1 MDCRISKGFSL
12 LLIFSL
18 LFIQSRAGTS
28 GSVFFLDS
36 PTHPF
41 LRPRSS
47 DGAME
52 VDTLLLPEVG
62 AAVSV
67 LLGFAPSATL
77 SASSSFKLNEIL
89 MPNPF
94 ERPRSVLVLE
104 VRGVEDPEVVVE
116 HDNSLLHSAIK
127 RKVFYGSD
135 KAEILLPGDDQV
147 SVVSLDEHLSFDLD
161 TNCNDKEISDFASWM
176 GGSYVANELKPL
188 NGELTIPLASGANL
202 NLHMSKKADREF
214 IASLLSLTHNIR
226 RVVEMHQD
234 LSGSMQNAAELLTG
248 SFDGIKVLV
257 EQYGSGDVGQQG
269 VELLLTTLS
278 KMFGSL
284 QVAYKG
290 QIVGVVSFSGTP
302 PSSSEKMLDVI
313 YTSQP
318 TTRSLA
324 EVEDSPDLTATIK
337 VALVR
342 KTLAWITGIILV
354 VSTLLGIYFLLNMP
368 LTRDTLLYSNVKLD

>member
-1 MDCRISKGFSL
+1 MDCCISKGFSL

-18 LFIQSRAGTS
+18 LCIQSRAGAS
-28 GSVFFLDS
+28 GSIFFLDS

-47 DGAME
+47 DDAMK
-52 VDTLLLPEVG
+52 VDSVLLPEVG

-67 LLGFAPSATL
+67 LLGFAPSSTL
-77 SASSSFKLNEIL
+77 SAASSSKLNEIL
-89 MPNPF
+89 LPNPF
-94 ERPRSVLVLE
+94 ERPRSVLMLE

-116 HDNSLLHSAIK
+116 HDNALFRSALK
-127 RKVFYGSD
+127 RDFFYGTD
-135 KAEILLPGDDQV
+135 KAEILLPGDDKV
-147 SVVSLDEHLSFDLD
+147 SVVSLDERLSFDSD
-161 TNCNDKEISDFASWM
+161 TNCTDKEISDFASWM
-176 GGSYVANELKPL
+176 GGLYVANALKPL
-188 NGELTIPLASGANL
+188 NGELTIPLAGGANL

-214 IASLLSLTHNIR
+214 IASLLSLIHNIK
-226 RVVEMHQD
+226 RVIEMRQD

-248 SFDGIKVLV
+248 CFDGIKVLD
-257 EQYGSGDVGQQG
+257 EQYGPSGVAQQG

-290 QIVGVVSFSGTP
+290 QIVGVISFTGTP
-302 PSSSEKMLDVI
+302 PSSEKMLNVMF
-313 YTSQP
+313 TSQP
-318 TTRSLA
+318 SARWLA
-324 EVEDSPDLTATIK
+324 ETEDSPDLTAIMK
-337 VALVR
+337 IALVR

-354 VSTLLGIYFLLNMP
+354 ASTLLGIYFLLNMP

>member
-1 MDCRISKGFSL
+1 MGFSL

-18 LFIQSRAGTS
+18 LCIQSRAGAS
-28 GSVFFLDS
+28 GSIFFLDS

-47 DGAME
+47 DDAMK
-52 VDTLLLPEVG
+52 VDSVLLPEVG

-67 LLGFAPSATL
+67 LLGFAPSSTL
-77 SASSSFKLNEIL
+77 SAASSSKLNEIL
-89 MPNPF
+89 LPNPF
-94 ERPRSVLVLE
+94 ERPRSVLMLE

-116 HDNSLLHSAIK
+116 HDNALFRSALK
-127 RKVFYGSD
+127 RDFFYGTD
-135 KAEILLPGDDQV
+135 KAEILLPGDDKV
-147 SVVSLDEHLSFDLD
+147 SVVSLDERLSFDSD
-161 TNCNDKEISDFASWM
+161 TNCTDKEISDFASWM
-176 GGSYVANELKPL
+176 GGLYVANALKPL
-188 NGELTIPLASGANL
+188 NGELTIPLAGGANL

-214 IASLLSLTHNIR
+214 IASLLSLIHNIK
-226 RVVEMHQD
+226 RVIEMRQD

-248 SFDGIKVLV
+248 CFDGIKVLD
-257 EQYGSGDVGQQG
+257 EQYGPSGVAQQG

-290 QIVGVVSFSGTP
+290 QIVGVISFTGTP
-302 PSSSEKMLDVI
+302 PSSEKMLNVMF
-313 YTSQP
+313 TSQP
-318 TTRSLA
+318 SARWLA
-324 EVEDSPDLTATIK
+324 ETEDSPDLTAIMK
-337 VALVR
+337 IALVR

-354 VSTLLGIYFLLNMP
+354 ASTLLGIYFLLNMP

>member
-1 MDCRISKGFSL
+1 MGFSL

-18 LFIQSRAGTS
+18 LCIQSRAGAS
-28 GSVFFLDS
+28 GSIFFLDS

-47 DGAME
+47 DDAMK
-52 VDTLLLPEVG
+52 VDSVLLPEVG

-67 LLGFAPSATL
+67 LLGFAPSSTL
-77 SASSSFKLNEIL
+77 SAASSSKLNEIL
-89 MPNPF
+89 LPNPF
-94 ERPRSVLVLE
+94 ERPRSVLMLE

-116 HDNSLLHSAIK
+116 HDNALFRSALK
-127 RKVFYGSD
+127 RDFFYGTD
-135 KAEILLPGDDQV
+135 KAEILLPGDDKV
-147 SVVSLDEHLSFDLD
+147 SVVSLDERLSFDSN
-161 TNCNDKEISDFASWM
+161 TNCTDKEISDFASWM
-176 GGSYVANELKPL
+176 GGLYVANALKPL
-188 NGELTIPLASGANL
+188 NGELTIPLAGGANL

-214 IASLLSLTHNIR
+214 IASLLSLIHNIK
-226 RVVEMHQD
+226 RVIEMRQD

-248 SFDGIKVLV
+248 CFDGIKVLD
-257 EQYGSGDVGQQG
+257 EQYGPSGVAQQG

-290 QIVGVVSFSGTP
+290 QIVGVISFTGTP
-302 PSSSEKMLDVI
+302 PSSEKMLNVMF
-313 YTSQP
+313 TSQP
-318 TTRSLA
+318 SARWLA
-324 EVEDSPDLTATIK
+324 ETEDSPDLTAIMK
-337 VALVR
+337 IALVR

-354 VSTLLGIYFLLNMP
+354 ASTLLGIYFLLNMP

>member
-1 MDCRISKGFSL
+1 MGFSL

-18 LFIQSRAGTS
+18 LCIQSRAGAS
-28 GSVFFLDS
+28 GSIFFLDS

-47 DGAME
+47 DDAMK
-52 VDTLLLPEVG
+52 VDSVLLPEVG

-67 LLGFAPSATL
+67 LLGFAPSSTL
-77 SASSSFKLNEIL
+77 SAASSSKLNEIL
-89 MPNPF
+89 LPNPF
-94 ERPRSVLVLE
+94 ERPRSVLMLE

-116 HDNSLLHSAIK
+116 HDNALFRSALK
-127 RKVFYGSD
+127 RDFFYGTD
-135 KAEILLPGDDQV
+135 KAEILLPGDDEV
-147 SVVSLDEHLSFDLD
+147 SVVSLDERLSFDSD
-161 TNCNDKEISDFASWM
+161 TNCTDKEISDFASWM
-176 GGSYVANELKPL
+176 GGLYVANALKPL
-188 NGELTIPLASGANL
+188 NGELTIPLAGGANL

-214 IASLLSLTHNIR
+214 IASLLSLIHNIK
-226 RVVEMHQD
+226 RVIEMRQD

-248 SFDGIKVLV
+248 CFDGIKVLD
-257 EQYGSGDVGQQG
+257 EQYGPSGVAQQG

-290 QIVGVVSFSGTP
+290 QIVGVISFTGTP
-302 PSSSEKMLDVI
+302 PSSEKMLNVMF
-313 YTSQP
+313 TSQP
-318 TTRSLA
+318 SARWLA
-324 EVEDSPDLTATIK
+324 ETEDSPDLTAIMK
-337 VALVR
+337 IALVR

-354 VSTLLGIYFLLNMP
+354 ASTLLGIYFLLNMP

>member
-1 MDCRISKGFSL
+1 MDCCISKGFSL

-18 LFIQSRAGTS
+18 LCIQSRAGAS
-28 GSVFFLDS
+28 GSIFFLDS

-47 DGAME
+47 DDAMK
-52 VDTLLLPEVG
+52 VDSVLLPEVG

-77 SASSSFKLNEIL
+77 SAASSSKLNEIL
-89 MPNPF
+89 LPNPF
-94 ERPRSVLVLE
+94 ERPRSVLMLE

-116 HDNSLLHSAIK
+116 HDNALFRSALK
-127 RKVFYGSD
+127 REFFYGTD
-135 KAEILLPGDDQV
+135 KAEILLPGDDKV
-147 SVVSLDEHLSFDLD
+147 SVVSLDERLSFDSD
-161 TNCNDKEISDFASWM
+161 TNCTDKEISDFASWI
-176 GGSYVANELKPL
+176 GGLYVANALKPL
-188 NGELTIPLASGANL
+188 NGELTIPLAGGANL

-214 IASLLSLTHNIR
+214 IASLLSLIHNIK
-226 RVVEMHQD
+226 RVIEMRQD

-248 SFDGIKVLV
+248 CFDGIKVLD
-257 EQYGSGDVGQQG
+257 EQYGPSGVAQQG

-290 QIVGVVSFSGTP
+290 QIVGVISFTGTP
-302 PSSSEKMLDVI
+302 PSSEKMLNVMF
-313 YTSQP
+313 TSQP
-318 TTRSLA
+318 SARWLA
-324 EVEDSPDLTATIK
+324 ETEDSPDLTAIMK
-337 VALVR
+337 IALVR

-354 VSTLLGIYFLLNMP
+354 ASTLLGIYFLLNMP

>member
-1 MDCRISKGFSL
+1 MDCCISKGFSL

-18 LFIQSRAGTS
+18 LCIQSRAGAS
-28 GSVFFLDS
+28 GSIFFLDS

-47 DGAME
+47 DDAMKADS
-52 VDTLLLPEVG
+52 VLLPEVG

-77 SASSSFKLNEIL
+77 SAASSSKLNEIL
-89 MPNPF
+89 LPNPF
-94 ERPRSVLVLE
+94 ERPRSVLMLE

-116 HDNSLLHSAIK
+116 HDNALFRSALK
-127 RKVFYGSD
+127 RDFFYGTD
-135 KAEILLPGDDQV
+135 KAEILLPGDDKV
-147 SVVSLDEHLSFDLD
+147 SVVSLDERLSFDSD
-161 TNCNDKEISDFASWM
+161 TNCTDKEISDFASWM
-176 GGSYVANELKPL
+176 GGLYVANALKPL
-188 NGELTIPLASGANL
+188 NGELTIPLAGGANL

-214 IASLLSLTHNIR
+214 IASLLSLIHNIK
-226 RVVEMHQD
+226 RVIEMRQD
-234 LSGSMQNAAELLTG
+234 LAGSMQSAAELLTG
-248 SFDGIKVLV
+248 CFDGIKVLD
-257 EQYGSGDVGQQG
+257 EQYGPSGVAQQG

-290 QIVGVVSFSGTP
+290 QIVGVISFTGTP
-302 PSSSEKMLDVI
+302 PSSEKMLNVMF
-313 YTSQP
+313 TSQP
-318 TTRSLA
+318 SARWLA
-324 EVEDSPDLTATIK
+324 ETEDSPDLTAIMK
-337 VALVR
+337 IALVR

-354 VSTLLGIYFLLNMP
+354 ASTLLGIYFLLNMP

>member
-1 MDCRISKGFSL
+1 MGFSL

-18 LFIQSRAGTS
+18 LCIQSRAGAS
-28 GSVFFLDS
+28 GSIFFLDS

-47 DGAME
+47 DDAMK
-52 VDTLLLPEVG
+52 VDSVLLPEVG

-67 LLGFAPSATL
+67 LLGFAPSSTL
-77 SASSSFKLNEIL
+77 SAASSSKLNEIL
-89 MPNPF
+89 LPNPF
-94 ERPRSVLVLE
+94 ERPRSVLMLE

-116 HDNSLLHSAIK
+116 HDNALFRSALK
-127 RKVFYGSD
+127 RDFFYGTD
-135 KAEILLPGDDQV
+135 KAEILLPGDDEV
-147 SVVSLDEHLSFDLD
+147 SVVSLDERLSFDSD
-161 TNCNDKEISDFASWM
+161 TNCTDKEISDFASWM
-176 GGSYVANELKPL
+176 GGFYVANALKPL
-188 NGELTIPLASGANL
+188 NGELTIPLAGGANL

-214 IASLLSLTHNIR
+214 IASLLSLIHNIK
-226 RVVEMHQD
+226 RVIEMRQD

-248 SFDGIKVLV
+248 CFDGIKVLD
-257 EQYGSGDVGQQG
+257 EQYGPSGVAQQG

-290 QIVGVVSFSGTP
+290 QIVGVISFTGTP
-302 PSSSEKMLDVI
+302 PSSEKMLNVMF
-313 YTSQP
+313 TSQP
-318 TTRSLA
+318 SARWLA
-324 EVEDSPDLTATIK
+324 ETEDSPDLTAIMK
-337 VALVR
+337 IALVR

-354 VSTLLGIYFLLNMP
+354 ASTLLGIYFLLNMP